1 MKNKTNDIEIIINDW
16 QNTTTALLQAIKE
29 KKSQEYEQLYILG
42 NQQFSL
48 LKLIINSERI
58 DELKSFEK
66 TITKVIKDWRI
77 ISQLLQE
84 WSQDIYSDIKNI
96 QRKKNLNKKFKG
108 ISRQQGSILNIV
120 N

>member
-1 MKNKTNDIEIIINDW
+1 MKNKTNDIEILVDNW
-16 QNTTTALLQAIKE
+16 QATTAALLEAIKE
-29 KKSQEYEQLYILG
+29 KNSQKYEELYTIG

-48 LKLIINSERI
+48 LKLIINSQRI
-58 DELKSFEK
+58 NELKFFES

-108 ISRQQGSILNIV
+108 IKRQQGSILNIV